1 MQHQMKLLPGPF
13 EKIKFGFKIIE
24 IRLFDEKRQQ
34 IQVGD
39 TIEFSLLP
47 DLTEKIFVEVTG
59 LLRYASF
66 RDLIVGCGMEP
77 FGYLREYPQE
87 DFLQSIYTIYSKE
100 DEEKY
105 GVLGIQIKLCN

>member
-13 EKIKFGFKIIE
+13 EKIKSRFKTIE

-47 DLTEKIFVEVTG
+47 DLTEKILVEVTG

-66 RDLIVGCGMEP
+66 RDLIVGCGMES
-77 FGYLREYPQE
+77 FGYLREYLQE